1 MTRLQNWV
9 INLALFSPAVSLGI
23 WYPHVGEVGAIL
35 AAFSAMLVIYFLP
48 LMTYLRMKRMYHE
61 QLVQAASEYT
71 TSSNDDEINELSSS
85 REDYENNSRPNNYRI
100 LLIGCTLLMIYGVFA
115 FVVQLYYMYDQ
126 SNRKETTQLP
136 IDL

>member
-1 MTRLQNWV
+1 M
-9 INLALFSPAVSLGI
+9 GI

-48 LMTYLRMKRMYHE
+48 LMTYLRKKRMDHE
-61 QLVQAASEYT
+61 QLVLATSEYT
-71 TSSNDDEINELSSS
+71 TSSNDEEINELSSS

-100 LLIGCTLLMIYGVFA
+100 LVIGCTLLMIYGVIA

-126 SNRKETTQLP
+126 ANKEKTAQIPLESVVS
-136 IDL
+136 